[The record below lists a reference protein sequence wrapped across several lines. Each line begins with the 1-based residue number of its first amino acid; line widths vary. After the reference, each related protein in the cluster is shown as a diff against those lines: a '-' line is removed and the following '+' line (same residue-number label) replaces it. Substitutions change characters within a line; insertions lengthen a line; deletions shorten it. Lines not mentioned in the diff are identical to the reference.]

1 MDQRDNQVTL
11 QAKEEKQ
18 AQLNEMMN
26 PKVTIGAYIALIAAI
41 IFFSGL

>member
-26 PKVTIGAYIALIAAI
+26 PKVTIGAVELLQERV
-41 IFFSGL
+41 SSLP